1 MELIEAALWWLDLGV
16 DLVPVQPG
24 GKRLVPGFGAYRRRV
39 QDEAAARFWWA
50 DRAAGL
56 GLVCGSG
63 GGLVVLDFDD
73 VELYR
78 RWQSADVLHSYTVR
92 TRRGFHVHV
101 WGDAAMVRG
110 VEGLDVLGA
119 GCVAVTA
126 STPGYRAVDWSQGV
140 VAIDD
145 LGSLPLLSKE
155 KRGGRFREGG
165 FDGGDDLVGEI
176 KRVFPLKQFAED
188 AGIRLRSS
196 DRGRGRWFVA
206 RCPFHDDNHP
216 SFWLDAHR
224 GTWGCRACDIS
235 GDVINLYARFAR
247 CSVRDAI
254 DALASR
260 LRGNNLRHI
269 NTSDK

>member
-1 MELIEAALWWLDLGV
+1 MSSLYDAALWWLDFGV
-16 DLVPVQPG
+16 DLVPMQPG

-188 AGIRLRSS
+188 AGIRLRYS

-235 GDVINLYARFAR
+235 GDVINLYARLNR
-247 CSVRDAI
+247 INVRDAI
-254 DALASR
+254 NELAAE
-260 LRGNNLRHI
+260 LRRSTPPH
-269 NTSDK
+269 